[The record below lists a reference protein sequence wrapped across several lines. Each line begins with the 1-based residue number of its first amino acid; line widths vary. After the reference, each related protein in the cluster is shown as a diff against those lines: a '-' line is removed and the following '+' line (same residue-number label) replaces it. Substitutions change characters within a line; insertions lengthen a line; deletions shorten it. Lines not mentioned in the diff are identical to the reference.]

1 MLSYEQARK
10 KVIEQVGKKKGPRAT
25 AVVSV
30 WDALGLVLAQEVRT
44 DREYPPFDRSTRDG
58 YALRSKEAGP
68 GAQMKCVGAI
78 KAGDTV
84 SEAVAAGAYVQIM
97 TGAAA

>member
-1 MLSYEQARK
+1 MLSYEQARN
-10 KVIEQVGKKKGPRAT
+10 KVIEQVGKRKGPRAT

-58 YALRSKEAGP
+58 YAVRANEAAP
-68 GAQMKCVGAI
+68 GEQL
-78 KAGDTV
+78 
-84 SEAVAAGAYVQIM
+84 
-97 TGAAA
+97 

>member
-1 MLSYEQARK
+1 MLSYEQARNRL
-10 KVIEQVGKKKGPRAT
+10 IEEIGKKKGPRAT

-44 DREYPPFDRSTRDG
+44 DRQYPPFDRSTRDG

-68 GAQMKCVGAI
+68 GAQLKCVGEI

-84 SEAVAAGAYVQIM
+84 REALAAGTCLQS
-97 TGAAA
+97 